1 MLFIFFICTL
11 DADRS
16 RKFTLLRKA
25 RKFREKKPDKADAGY
40 LLTYFG

>member
-16 RKFTLLRKA
+16 RKFTLLHKA
-25 RKFREKKPDKADAGY
+25 RKLLEKKPDKAGASY
-40 LLTYFG
+40 LCKYFG